1 MGRILGSWGAK
12 SYILLRCVG
21 LSHQPPSLVFTQP
34 NKYLN
39 RPVIPNANWSSS
51 LRVTICCR
59 LFSSSFFYLSSF
71 CFASTA
77 PGFKSLGVQ
86 NVFLET
92 STLYLDFCYEIV
104 PCKLSWIFS
113 LKIFSG
119 FGWDIPSEP
128 CVGSTL
134 TVTTAHD
141 NQQRNLALLIS
152 LLFMMYILGTSFYS
166 NLNEMACRV
175 LVRQNMLDSAHFWH
189 FPSRRPKILKVQQIW
204 HFLSWLVTNQGSL
217 FCISDR
223 EKNFPYNL
231 YQ

>member
-59 LFSSSFFYLSSF
+59 LFSSPFFYLSSF

-77 PGFKSLGVQ
+77 RGIQVFGGSKCFLG
-86 NVFLET
+86 
-92 STLYLDFCYEIV
+92 DFNSIFRFFCHEIV

-113 LKIFSG
+113 LKIFCG
-119 FGWDIPSEP
+119 LW
-128 CVGSTL
+128 
-134 TVTTAHD
+134 
-141 NQQRNLALLIS
+141 
-152 LLFMMYILGTSFYS
+152 
-166 NLNEMACRV
+166 
-175 LVRQNMLDSAHFWH
+175 VRHPYWAVCGQHPDSHHCLWQSAA
-189 FPSRRPKILKVQQIW
+189 
-204 HFLSWLVTNQGSL
+204 
-217 FCISDR
+217 
-223 EKNFPYNL
+223 
-231 YQ
+231 